1 MIAQHL
7 HALLRAAL
15 PPEVPVLLP
24 EQAQEPLTAAPT
36 DAQGRPRVGGG
47 ERGLG
52 AYLAERPGGY
62 VQIGRP
68 VGIGASLTVT
78 TWHPVTTLAP
88 DEATCHALAQQVLTV
103 LCGTPGRAPGQFARV
118 LYAPPTTD
126 TPGVWTS
133 TLTVRAVTL
142 DGALIPGA

>member
-36 DAQGRPRVGGG
+36 DAQGRPKVGGG

-52 AYLAERPGGY
+52 AYLQAHPGGY
-62 VQIGRP
+62 VQVEEPQGITSDGLTASYWVP
-68 VGIGASLTVT
+68 VASLAPTAEACAQLAAQVAL
-78 TWHPVTTLAP
+78 TLN
-88 DEATCHALAQQVLTV
+88 
-103 LCGTPGRAPGQFARV
+103 GTPHLPGPHPEVTPSMPALLQ
-118 LYAPPTTD
+118 
-126 TPGVWTS
+126 PGVWMCRPTYHVL
-133 TLTVRAVTL
+133 TLAGTVAS
-142 DGALIPGA
+142 G

>member
-7 HALLRAAL
+7 QALLTAAL
-15 PPEVPVLLP
+15 PDTTVLLP
-24 EQAQEPLTAAPT
+24 EQVQEPLS
-36 DAQGRPRVGGG
+36 GGTPQQPK
-47 ERGLG
+47 GLR
-52 AYLAERPGGY
+52 AYLTERPGGY

-68 VGIGASLTVT
+68 VGIDASLMVT

-88 DEATCHALAQQVLTV
+88 DEATCHALAQQVLTA

>member
-24 EQAQEPLTAAPT
+24 EQVQEPLTAAPT

-52 AYLAERPGGY
+52 AYLAQHAGGY
-62 VQIGRP
+62 VQIEEPQGL
-68 VGIGASLTVT
+68 IGSLGGAAAQHLVQVAAIAPTSAAAQSLALDAIRACASRAGVQQTRYELTT
-78 TWHPVTTLAP
+78 PPSTR
-88 DEATCHALAQQVLTV
+88 AL
-103 LCGTPGRAPGQFARV
+103 
-118 LYAPPTTD
+118 
-126 TPGVWTS
+126 S
-133 TLTVRAVTL
+133 
-142 DGALIPGA
+142 PGAYAATFILTAREGI